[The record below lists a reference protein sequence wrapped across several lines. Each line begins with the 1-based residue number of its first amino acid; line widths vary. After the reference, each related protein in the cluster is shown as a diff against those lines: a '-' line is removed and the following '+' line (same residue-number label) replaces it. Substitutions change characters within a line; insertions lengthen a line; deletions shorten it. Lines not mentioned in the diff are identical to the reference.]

1 MKKTAAVRTA
11 ALALGVAAAGVTGF
25 AVGGPEKIKF
35 PNDYLKGTLYA
46 TVDRPDTKQYRELYA
61 SPGVV
66 EAVRAGKPIPSGAV
80 LTLVQWSVQQDD
92 KGVPL
97 KDSNGR
103 FLKKDILAHT
113 VMEKRTGWG
122 AEYGPELRNGEWEYS
137 VFNPAG
143 EFNPKANF
151 KSCFE
156 CHLPHAKMDYVTSLA
171 KLAGKFPDAS
181 SVAKAPKGDVQIVG
195 FQFMPAKISATAGK
209 PLKFLNTDDSPHFIV
224 VQGGPKTDVILR
236 GQTASV
242 TFDKA
247 GGYNYIC
254 GLHPSMKGTIE
265 VK

>member
-1 MKKTAAVRTA
+1 MKIKAI
-11 ALALGVAAAGVTGF
+11 AAAIGIIAAGTAGVSS
-25 AVGGPEKIKF
+25 AGPELIKF
-35 PNDYLKGTLYA
+35 PYDYLKGTLYA

-80 LTLVQWSVQQDD
+80 LTLVQWSVVQDD

-97 KDSNGR
+97 KDKDGR
-103 FLKKDILAHT
+103 FVKKDILAHT

-122 AEYGPELRNGEWEYS
+122 TEYPPELRNGEWEYS
-137 VFNPAG
+137 VFNPTG
-143 EFNPKANF
+143 QFNPKANF
-151 KSCFE
+151 KACFE
-156 CHLPHAKMDYVTSLA
+156 CHKPHEKLDFVTSLA
-171 KLAGKFPDAS
+171 KLSGKFPDAS
-181 SVAKAPKGDVQIVG
+181 SVTKAPKGDVQIVG

-209 PLKFLNTDDSPHFIV
+209 PLKFLNADDSPHFIV
-224 VQGGPKTDVILR
+224 VQGGPKTEVLLR
-236 GQTASV
+236 GQTASL

>member
-1 MKKTAAVRTA
+1 MKKTAIAVA
-11 ALALGVAAAGVTGF
+11 MGVLAAGVTGY
-25 AVGGPEKIKF
+25 AAARPDKIKY
-35 PNDYLKGTLYA
+35 PYDYLKGTLYA

-66 EAVRAGKPIPSGAV
+66 ESVRAGKGVPHGAV
-80 LTLVQWSVQQDD
+80 LTLVQWSVHQDD
-92 KGVPL
+92 KGNPV
-97 KDSNGR
+97 KDSSGR
-103 FLKKDILAHT
+103 FIKKDILAHT
-113 VMEKRTGWG
+113 VMEKGRGWG
-122 AEYGPELRNGEWEYS
+122 AEYPPELRNGEWEYS
-137 VFNPAG
+137 VFNAAG

-151 KSCFE
+151 KACFE
-156 CHLPHAKMDYVTSLA
+156 CHKPHEKQDFVTSLA
-171 KLAGKFPDAS
+171 KLAGKFPDAA
-181 SVAKAPKGDVQIVG
+181 SVAKAPKGDVQIIG
-195 FQFMPAKISATAGK
+195 FKFAPATINATAGK

-254 GLHPSMKGTIE
+254 GLHPSMKGTIQ

>member
-1 MKKTAAVRTA
+1 MKLKTIVAAVA
-11 ALALGVAAAGVTGF
+11 GIAAAGF
-25 AVGGPEKIKF
+25 ASAQAPEKIKY
-35 PNDYLKGTLYA
+35 PADYLKGTLYA
-46 TVDRPDTKQYRELYA
+46 TVDRPDSKQYRELYA

-80 LTLVQWSVQQDD
+80 LTLVQWSVHQDE
-92 KGVPL
+92 KGVPI

-103 FLKKDILAHT
+103 FIKKEILAHT

-122 AEYGPELRNGEWEYS
+122 EGYPATLRNGEWEYAA
-137 VFNPAG
+137 FNPAG
-143 EFNPKANF
+143 ELNVKANY
-151 KSCFE
+151 KGCFE
-156 CHLPHAKMDYVTSLA
+156 CHLPHAKLDFVTSLA

-181 SVAKAPKGDVQIVG
+181 AVAKAPKSDVRIVG
-195 FQFMPAKISATAGK
+195 FNFMPAKIEATAGK
-209 PLKFLNTDDSPHFIV
+209 PIKFVNTDDSPHFIV
-224 VQGGPKTDVILR
+224 VTGQPQKTDVLLR
-236 GQTASV
+236 GQSASM

>member
-1 MKKTAAVRTA
+1 MKMKAM
-11 ALALGVAAAGVTGF
+11 ALAVGVLAMGVTGF
-25 AVGGPEKIKF
+25 SAAGPEKIKF
-35 PNDYLKGTLYA
+35 PHDYLKGTLYA

-66 EAVRAGKPIPSGAV
+66 ESVRAGKGVPHGAV
-80 LTLVQWSVQQDD
+80 LTLVQWSVHQDAQ
-92 KGVPL
+92 GNPM

-113 VMEKRTGWG
+113 VMQKGQGWG
-122 AEYGPELRNGEWEYS
+122 AEYPPELRNGEWEYS
-137 VFNPAG
+137 VFSPTG
-143 EFNPKANF
+143 EFNPKANL
-151 KSCFE
+151 KACFE
-156 CHLPHAKMDYVTSLA
+156 CHKPHEKMDYVTSLA

-181 SVAKAPKGDVQIVG
+181 TVAKAPKGDVQIIG
-195 FQFMPAKISATAGK
+195 FKFAPATITATAGK

-224 VQGGPKTDVILR
+224 VSGGPKTDVILR
-236 GQTASV
+236 GQTASL

>member
-1 MKKTAAVRTA
+1 MKKTAIAIAV
-11 ALALGVAAAGVTGF
+11 GVLAAGITGITV
-25 AVGGPEKIKF
+25 AGPEKIKY
-35 PNDYLKGTLYA
+35 PSDYLKGTLYA

-66 EAVRAGKPIPSGAV
+66 ESVRAGKGVPSGAV

-97 KDSNGR
+97 KGPDGR
-103 FLKKDILAHT
+103 FIKKDILAHT

-122 AEYGPELRNGEWEYS
+122 AEYGPEKRNGEWEYS
-137 VFNPAG
+137 AFTPTG
-143 EFNPKANF
+143 EFNPKPNYD
-151 KSCFE
+151 SCFQ
-156 CHLPHAKMDYVTSLA
+156 CHLPHAKLDFVTSLA

-181 SVAKAPKGDVQIVG
+181 TVAKAPKGDVQIVG
-195 FQFMPAKISATAGK
+195 FQFMPAKIVATAGK

-224 VQGGPKTDVILR
+224 VTGRPKTEVLLS
-236 GQTASV
+236 GQTASL

-247 GGYNYIC
+247 GGYNSLC

>member
-1 MKKTAAVRTA
+1 MNIKAIAAAV
-11 ALALGVAAAGVTGF
+11 GVIAAGTAGF
-25 AVGGPEKIKF
+25 TTAQAPEKIKY
-35 PNDYLKGTLYA
+35 PADYLKGTLYA

-66 EAVRAGKPIPSGAV
+66 ESVRAGKGVPSGAV
-80 LTLVQWSVQQDD
+80 LTLVQWSVHQDE

-97 KDSNGR
+97 KGPDGR
-103 FLKKDILAHT
+103 FIKKDILAHT

-122 AEYGPELRNGEWEYS
+122 AEYPVTLRNGEWEYS
-137 VFNPAG
+137 AFNPAG
-143 EFNPKANF
+143 EFNPKPNYKA
-151 KSCFE
+151 CFE
-156 CHLPHAKMDYVTSLA
+156 CHLPHAKLDFVTSLA

-181 SVAKAPKGDVQIVG
+181 TVAKAPKGDVQIVG

-224 VQGGPKTDVILR
+224 VADGPKTELLLR
-236 GQTASV
+236 GQTASI

>member
-1 MKKTAAVRTA
+1 MKKTAMAVA
-11 ALALGVAAAGVTGF
+11 MGVLAAGVTGYTV
-25 AVGGPEKIKF
+25 AGPEKIKY
-35 PNDYLKGTLYA
+35 PADYLKGTLYA

-66 EAVRAGKPIPSGAV
+66 ESVRSGKGVPHGAV
-80 LTLVQWSVQQDD
+80 LTLVQWSVHQDAE
-92 KGVPL
+92 GNPI

-103 FLKKDILAHT
+103 FMKKDILAHT
-113 VMEKRTGWG
+113 VMEKGKGWG
-122 AEYGPELRNGEWEYS
+122 AEYPPELRNGEWEYS

-151 KSCFE
+151 KACFE
-156 CHLPHAKMDYVTSLA
+156 CHKPHDKLDYVTSLA

-181 SVAKAPKGDVQIVG
+181 TVAKAPKGDVQIIG
-195 FQFMPAKISATAGK
+195 FKFSPATITGAVGK
-209 PLKFLNTDDSPHFIV
+209 PIKFLNTDDTPHFLV
-224 VQGGPKTDVILR
+224 VTGGPKTDVVLR
-236 GQTASV
+236 GQTTSL